1 MVDLLKT
8 IRGRILVFF
17 SIITVLLMAGSVGGY
32 IAKEKNN
39 KIRGIVD
46 IAQQQKIKT
55 DLLTRKS
62 LEYVIQYAPADIREN
77 IQKTLKELDET
88 FAALKGGKDHGASI
102 LNEQDAAVLA
112 DIDNKYKILKSKT
125 EKLLSLDKKQL
136 AVEDG
141 DLLILLQDIIASNK
155 AVEPPIET
163 LIDSLN
169 ARVKKANA
177 ATLWIFFGA
186 TFLSLAISVLAI
198 IGSRTT
204 FKRFKKIH
212 NCLQRLREADLTENV
227 DIHTKDELG
236 DIGQGL
242 NSVINNLSSLAGDV
256 KDASKFLTTSSKQ
269 LSASF
274 TQIVNA
280 SEVQEEKIMRVVSS
294 MQEMACTVSEMAKN
308 AGEASTE
315 TKATSEISL
324 HGKKKMDDLKAR
336 METIENAARAS
347 STMTSDLNSRIS
359 DITTIVDAIN
369 DIADQTNLLALNAS
383 IEAARAGEQGRGF
396 AVVAEEVRNLAERT
410 VKFTSEIDKT
420 VKGIKEAN
428 ALVVKAIETE
438 VREVGKGVVVAEEA
452 NNYLKKIE
460 ENVGNITM
468 MISQIAGAAEEH
480 STVSESVVSD
490 IEKIAAITSS
500 NTAGVRETA
509 ETANNLLTLA
519 TKLHGITDNFKIGDS
534 GKDAVEG
541 AGPAAAKYGK
551 VVPIRAAKK
560 TMA

>member
-1 MVDLLKT
+1 MVDLLRT

-17 SIITVLLMAGSVGGY
+17 SIITVLLVAGSIGGY
-32 IAKEKNN
+32 IAKEKNK
-39 KIRGIVD
+39 KIREIVD
-46 IAQQQKIKT
+46 LAQQQKIKT

-62 LEYVIQYAPADIREN
+62 LEYVIQYAPADIKEGM
-77 IQKTLKELDET
+77 QKTSKDIDET
-88 FAALKGGKDHGASI
+88 FAALKGDKTHGSSI
-102 LNEQDAAVLA
+102 LDVKEAAVLS
-112 DIDNKYKILKSKT
+112 DIDGKYKVLKLKT
-125 EKLLSLDKKQL
+125 EKLLSMEKSQIT
-136 AVEDG
+136 VEDG

-163 LIDSLN
+163 LIASLN
-169 ARVKKANA
+169 ARVKTANA

-204 FKRFKKIH
+204 FKRFKKIR

-227 DIHTKDELG
+227 DIQTKDELG
-236 DIGQGL
+236 DIGEGL
-242 NSVINNLSSLAGDV
+242 NSVINNLSGLAGDV
-256 KDASKFLTTSSKQ
+256 KDASNFLATSSKQ

-308 AGEASTE
+308 ASEASTE
-315 TKATSEISL
+315 TKATSDISL

-336 METIENAARAS
+336 METIENAARES
-347 STMTSDLNSRIS
+347 STLTSDLNSRIS
-359 DITTIVDAIN
+359 EITTIVNAIN

-428 ALVVKAIETE
+428 SLVVKAIETE
-438 VREVGKGVVVAEEA
+438 VKEVGKGVVVAEEA

-468 MISQIAGAAEEH
+468 MISQIASAAEEH

-500 NTAGVRETA
+500 NTGSVKETA

-519 TKLHGITDNFKIGDS
+519 TKLHSITGNFKIGNS
-534 GKDAVEG
+534 GKEAVET
-541 AGPAAAKYGK
+541 AAKYGK